1 MQERLRAM
9 SDRRRVAA
17 QAAFESDLLRDWR
30 AERRRTAHRNYCYVV
45 GSGQGDEQRQG
56 QQREQREQREL
67 QDVVRDH
74 RRQWRAFEALHASL
88 RAQAAMSELVYD
100 DVPWIPEGVTE
111 RAYLAH
117 VARDEHGGDVK
128 KAYAAMCLAWHPDKF
143 QNRYRG
149 FFTEGE
155 WARVVRRVNETFA
168 RFTGDDDRSDN
179 L

>member
-1 MQERLRAM
+1 MQERLRAV
-9 SDRRRVAA
+9 SGRRRVAA

-30 AERRRTAHRNYCYVV
+30 AERHRTAHRNYCYVV
-45 GSGQGDEQRQG
+45 GSGRGDEQQERRRQ
-56 QQREQREQREL
+56 EREL
-67 QDVVRDH
+67 RDVVRDH

-88 RAQAAMSELVYD
+88 RAQAAMSELLYD

-143 QNRYRG
+143 QSRYRG

-168 RFTGDDDRSDN
+168 RFT
-179 L
+179 

>member
-1 MQERLRAM
+1 
-9 SDRRRVAA
+9 
-17 QAAFESDLLRDWR
+17 
-30 AERRRTAHRNYCYVV
+30 
-45 GSGQGDEQRQG
+45 
-56 QQREQREQREL
+56 
-67 QDVVRDH
+67 
-74 RRQWRAFEALHASL
+74 
-88 RAQAAMSELVYD
+88 MSELLYD

-143 QNRYRG
+143 QSRYRG

-168 RFTGDDDRSDN
+168 RFT
-179 L
+179 